1 MGLIVIGIGL
11 ISLVLPLGLAAPA
24 GRAMQ
29 EAANHMP
36 YRADPEAGAARRLA
50 ERVRRTTT
58 DPPNCSDAD
67 GVVWPE
73 GEGDNCTTYTGIVSD
88 TKCIGWINGEDFTNI
103 TTSAPDVSRDP
114 SPYRPVMTSARD
126 LRDAK
131 FILFFGSL
139 Q

>member
-1 MGLIVIGIGL
+1 MAKGLIGIGL
-11 ISLVLPLGLAAPA
+11 ISLVLPLGLAGPA

-29 EAANHMP
+29 EAAKHMP
-36 YRADPEAGAARRLA
+36 YRTDPEAGAAGRLA

-58 DPPNCSDAD
+58 NPPNCSDAD

-88 TKCIGWINGEDFTNI
+88 TRCIGWINGEDFTNI

>member
-29 EAANHMP
+29 EAAKHMP
-36 YRADPEAGAARRLA
+36 YRAGAEAAGLA

-58 DPPNCSDAD
+58 DPPNCSDAN

-73 GEGDNCTTYTGIVSD
+73 GQGDNCTTYTGIVSD
-88 TKCIGWINGEDFTNI
+88 TRCIGWINGEDFTNI

-126 LRDAK
+126 WGHPGPTQ
-131 FILFFGSL
+131 ISPFFWGH
-139 Q
+139 